1 VDLQAG
7 VRRERSLNRSPQVLL
22 RCVCFVHQLLRPA
35 Y

>member
-22 RCVCFVHQLLRPA
+22 RYVKLPVTR
-35 Y
+35 

>member
-22 RCVCFVHQLLRPA
+22 RCV
-35 Y
+35 